1 MLTEGRIIIFA
12 NIHVLV
18 CFIITRPIVID
29 SILILSVT
37 SVISPHGSELDS
49 ATRVHFFLS
58 DHYTTICMQASNNIL
73 QDEHPLRD
81 RILVY

>member
-37 SVISPHGSELDS
+37 SVISPHGSELDT
-49 ATRVHFFLS
+49 ATRVYFFFL
-58 DHYTTICMQASNNIL
+58 TIIQLYVCRLPTISYRMNIL
-73 QDEHPLRD
+73 
-81 RILVY
+81 